1 MSSLPFSSRREPKV
15 GPKLRAAR
23 TAQGFTLDQVAQA
36 TGLTRGYLSRV
47 ERDDASPSVTTLVA
61 LCEVLNVEVGT
72 LFAAPEVALVRP
84 EEAPV
89 INMGGRKVR
98 ERLMTPRGQGRLQL
112 IHSDVEPGGGSG
124 SDLYTINCEL
134 EVLCV
139 VDGSLLLRFGDHE
152 QRLEKGDVL
161 TFPGNQ
167 PHAWRNASED
177 VPLEVIWVLIPAPWS
192 GSA

>member
-1 MSSLPFSSRREPKV
+1 MSTLPFSPRSEPRV
-15 GPKLRAAR
+15 GPRLRAAR
-23 TAQGFTLDQVAQA
+23 TAQGFTLDQVARA

-61 LCEVLNVEVGT
+61 LCEVLNVEVGA

-84 EEAPV
+84 DDAPT
-89 INMGGRKVR
+89 INMGGQGVR

-112 IHSDVEPGGGSG
+112 IHSDVEPGGSSG

-139 VDGSLLLRFGDHE
+139 VAGSMVLEFGDRE
-152 QRLEKGDVL
+152 ERLASGDVL
-161 TFPGNQ
+161 TFPGRE
-167 PHAWRNASED
+167 PHAWRNASD
-177 VPLEVIWVLIPAPWS
+177 DAPLEVIWVLIPAPWS